1 MRGFLSESEKGYY
14 DLRVNGRVFATN
26 DWRGGISTAN
36 SSVRYKLNGVLCE
49 TLILEKTTRK
59 FLREKYFTKDNQID
73 NESSFEW
80 GYLSALEDNEDKLFT
95 DFQFRLALIDMAR
108 YICTKE
114 LRDAWDLDIQKF
126 HRERDFFIDKLIEKH
141 SNKKEEFEFE
151 IEMEWNPIS
160 KRCDECGNAGK
171 YMETP
176 CDHPNDCKHWSPK
189 LCERG
194 CLILKEV

>member
-49 TLILEKTTRK
+49 TLILERTTRK
-59 FLREKYFTKDNQID
+59 FLREKYFT
-73 NESSFEW
+73 
-80 GYLSALEDNEDKLFT
+80 
-95 DFQFRLALIDMAR
+95 
-108 YICTKE
+108 
-114 LRDAWDLDIQKF
+114 
-126 HRERDFFIDKLIEKH
+126 
-141 SNKKEEFEFE
+141 FEFE

-160 KRCDECGNAGK
+160 ERCDECGNGGK

-194 CLILKEV
+194 YLKLKQV

>member
-95 DFQFRLALIDMAR
+95 IEEMNEAISIARVDGSSSKQEIIELI
-108 YICTKE
+108 KE
-114 LRDAWDLDIQKF
+114 PIK
-126 HRERDFFIDKLIEKH
+126 I
-141 SNKKEEFEFE
+141 EFEFE

-160 KRCDECGNAGK
+160 QLCDECGNGGI
-171 YMETP
+171 YMKTP

-189 LCERG
+189 LCEKG
-194 CLILKEV
+194 YLILKEI